1 VRHCVLSAIVLLS
14 LASVPVRAEEW
25 THNYAVS
32 GKPEIAVDTNDGDV
46 EISPGTSEQVNVRV
60 MVRGVKMSD
69 MQISGKQT
77 GNRLEI
83 KVHKPSRTCI
93 GFCSQEIRIVVQV
106 PRDSDLNLHSGDGNL
121 HVQDIKGRMQL
132 ETSDGDMRLRGIEGS
147 LRADTHDGNVD
158 VSGRFDFLNLRTGDG
173 NIDAEINATATPQPG
188 WSVRTGDGNLRLRLP
203 ENFAADLSAHTG
215 DGTVRVDV
223 PITTSG
229 AMSEHS
235 VRGKMNGGGLALE
248 LQTGDGNIEVEKM

>member
-1 VRHCVLSAIVLLS
+1 VRHLILSVILL
-14 LASVPVRAEEW
+14 LTITEVPLRAEEW
-25 THNYAVS
+25 IHNYNVR

-46 EISPGTSEQVNVRV
+46 EISPGSGDQVNVRV
-60 MVRGVKMSD
+60 TVRGVKMTD
-69 MQISGKQT
+69 MQISGNQT
-77 GNRLEI
+77 GNRVDI
-83 KVHKPSRTCI
+83 KVHKPSRVCI
-93 GFCSQEIRIVVQV
+93 GFCFQEIRILVQV

-121 HVQDIKGRMQL
+121 HVQDIKGRMEL
-132 ETSDGDMRLRGIEGS
+132 ETSDGDMRLHGIEGS

-173 NIDAEINATATPQPG
+173 NIDAEISAAASPQPG
-188 WSVRTGDGNLRLRLP
+188 WSLRTGDGNMRLRLP

-215 DGTVRVDV
+215 DGSVRVDV

-235 VRGKMNGGGLALE
+235 VRGKMNGGGIGLE
-248 LQTGDGNIEVEKM
+248 LQTGDGDIEVERM